1 MASEVSLTGGSAV
14 QRVRLLDEVENP
26 GSTSGMLEEDLIQ
39 YYQFLAEKGDV
50 QAQVEKHGADSFF
63 FFFVCMCSIIS
74 FKNDERLNKCSQVGL
89 GQLHLHG
96 GRGVEQNHQVTICLL
111 SLQP

>member
-1 MASEVSLTGGSAV
+1 MILMGAEEFLFNSYFLSSSPPVASEVSLTGGSAV

-50 QAQVEKHGADSFF
+50 QAQVRKTWS
-63 FFFVCMCSIIS
+63 
-74 FKNDERLNKCSQVGL
+74 
-89 GQLHLHG
+89 
-96 GRGVEQNHQVTICLL
+96 
-111 SLQP
+111 

>member
-1 MASEVSLTGGSAV
+1 MVLAACSLSSVASDVSLMGGSAV

-50 QAQVEKHGADSFF
+50 QAQVGVLGDFLQSGCSGWVHHADALSCPRRLAWASYICMGAGAWSRT
-63 FFFVCMCSIIS
+63 M
-74 FKNDERLNKCSQVGL
+74 R
-89 GQLHLHG
+89 
-96 GRGVEQNHQVTICLL
+96 
-111 SLQP
+111 